1 MKKLGIVI
9 QYECVTS
16 FKYIWLFYAIEYAIV
31 LLISVVIAICTGSM
45 EHVGSNCLEIN
56 TMIYAAV
63 LGVLGFHEDFKM
75 LIQNGFTRRYI
86 YLATVSM
93 FAFISGIMALVDTV
107 MGNALHYFL
116 NGYFSVYGALYGY
129 YYFFVNWIWLLLLYM
144 VVCSLL
150 YLVGLVVNRYG
161 KRILLYLGV
170 VLLGLVLFVTA
181 MFRYILPGETVRSVT
196 KFLAGAMGFMSDGT
210 KQLGLPLM
218 TLFLIAVVLELGA
231 YAVIRR
237 TELK

>member
-1 MKKLGIVI
+1 MKKLRIVI

-31 LLISVVIAICTGSM
+31 LLIAVVVALCTGAM

-86 YLATVSM
+86 YLATLSM

-107 MGNALHYFL
+107 MGNGLHYFL
-116 NGYFSVYGALYGY
+116 NGYSSMYGAIYGY
-129 YYFFVNWIWLLLLYM
+129 YHFFANWLWLFLLYM
-144 VVCSLL
+144 LVCSLL
-150 YLVGLVVNRYG
+150 YLVGLAVNRYG
-161 KRILLYLGV
+161 KRILLYSGAA
-170 VLLGLVLFVTA
+170 LLGLVLIVTA
-181 MFRYILPGETVRSVT
+181 MFRYILPGETARSALN
-196 KFLAGAMGFMSDGT
+196 FLAGAMGFMNDGT
-210 KQLGLPLM
+210 KHLGLPLL
-218 TLFLIAVVLELGA
+218 TLFLITAVLELGA

-237 TELK
+237 TELR